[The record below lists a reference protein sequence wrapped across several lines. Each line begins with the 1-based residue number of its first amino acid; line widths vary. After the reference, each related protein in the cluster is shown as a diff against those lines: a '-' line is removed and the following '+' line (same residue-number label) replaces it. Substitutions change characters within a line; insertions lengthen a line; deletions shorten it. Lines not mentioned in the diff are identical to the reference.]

1 MKCENCGG
9 TIRPQDRRCRRCGHV
24 PTRPSDD
31 LRRKMTLSP
40 RVAVSCGA
48 LLVVIAA
55 LLFLNGTVEFAA
67 VLLFLGVPLAL
78 IGLFMR

>member
-1 MKCENCGG
+1 
-9 TIRPQDRRCRRCGHV
+9 
-24 PTRPSDD
+24 
-31 LRRKMTLSP
+31 MTLSP